1 MPHELIQTE
10 DGSTTLYVPELNEHY
25 HSVHGAIQESVH
37 IFIRAGIEYYRENTP
52 SLPAPLRILE
62 AGFGTGLN
70 AYLTLAKAMAQDM
83 PVIYHSL
90 EKYPLTPEEAAQLN
104 YAEQIPYGEPEH
116 FLRLHE
122 APWETPSPITPLF
135 SLHKHKQDLRDTRF
149 PPEFDIV
156 FFDAFNP
163 DVQPHLWTAEVFRQF
178 FEALKPGGML
188 VTYCV
193 KGIVKQALRQVGFQ
207 LKRLPG
213 PPGKREMLR
222 ATKPALPESKT
233 ENKSK
238 NRSKNGNGIDKP

>member
-1 MPHELIQTE
+1 MTHEFIRTE

-37 IFIRAGIEYYRENTP
+37 IFIRAGIEYY
-52 SLPAPLRILE
+52 LDHIPASPVPLRILE

-70 AYLTLAKAMAQDM
+70 AYLTLVNTSAQEM

-90 EKYPLTPEEAAQLN
+90 EKYPLTPEEAVQLN
-104 YAEQIPYGEPEH
+104 YTEQIPYSHPEH

-122 APWETPSPITPLF
+122 IPWETPVAVTPAF
-135 SLHKHKQDLRDTRF
+135 SLCKHRQDLRDAHF

-163 DVQPHLWTAEVFRQF
+163 DVQPHLWTAEVFRPF
-178 FEALKPGGML
+178 FEALKPGGIL

-193 KGIVKQALRQVGFQ
+193 KGIVKQALRQVGFS

-222 ATKPALPESKT
+222 AVKPASPET
-233 ENKSK
+233 ETTSL
-238 NRSKNGNGIDKP
+238 